1 VAHAGLSLQSLFTK
15 NNIKSREKDLLN
27 FLNNTLLI
35 AQDLMEIK
43 DVMEDGIS
51 MLGTTL
57 KVESQI
63 FLLILTQEIMEFV
76 LVKQLEDIK

>member
-1 VAHAGLSLQSLFTK
+1 
-15 NNIKSREKDLLN
+15 
-27 FLNNTLLI
+27 
-35 AQDLMEIK
+35 MEIK

-57 KVESQI
+57 KVESQL
-63 FLLILTQEIMEFV
+63 FLLILTQEKMELV